1 VRDFNESTI
10 IFNRNSPENIE
21 IAAMSQNMEPPPESV
36 AYHLD
41 TDELAS
47 QYEATSGKAQY
58 ETGIVLLREL
68 SINPG
73 ACVLDIGCGTGLLAA
88 HIASLAAPHGRV
100 IGIDPLT
107 KRIDLARKKISSDLK
122 DTLFFEH
129 GVAQD
134 LSRFGNESFDVAVM
148 NSVILWLTPEQQLE
162 SLREV
167 FRVLKPGGRLGV
179 AGGSGDHPNYFYEIR
194 RRILSKD
201 PYQMYY
207 PDTTIGA
214 PKRITSDALTSLSKE
229 AGFSS
234 SKIRF
239 DSGALVVQTKEAL
252 LQMVTSSSFGNYVG
266 KLPSKMQ
273 LAAQD
278 EMIREFEEYRKGE
291 HFEIAL
297 TTLIAVV
304 YK

>member
-1 VRDFNESTI
+1 
-10 IFNRNSPENIE
+10 
-21 IAAMSQNMEPPPESV
+21 MSQSMEAPPASV
-36 AYHLD
+36 TYHLD

-58 ETGIVLLREL
+58 ETGIILLREL
-68 SINPG
+68 SINSG
-73 ACVLDIGCGTGLLAA
+73 ARVLDIGCGTGLLAA

-100 IGIDPLT
+100 VGIDPLT
-107 KRIDLARKKISSDLK
+107 KRIDLAHRKISSDLK

-148 NSVILWLTPEQQLE
+148 NSVMPWLTQEQQLE
-162 SLREV
+162 TLREV
-167 FRVLKPGGRLGV
+167 SRVLKPGGRLGV

-194 RRILSKD
+194 KRILSKD
-201 PYQMYY
+201 PYRIYY

-229 AGFSS
+229 AGLSS
-234 SKIRF
+234 TTIRF
-239 DSGALVVQTKEAL
+239 DSSALVVQTKEEL
-252 LQMVTSSSFGNYVG
+252 LQMATSSSFGNYVG
-266 KLPSKMQ
+266 KLPSEMR

-278 EMIREFEEYRKGE
+278 EIMREFEQYHKGE
-291 HFEIAL
+291 HFEIPL